1 MLVVAIRVEAVMIV
15 KGSLE
20 VVLQLVVIGWVVTK
34 REGIIFGVLR
44 AAVVEILE
52 GLILILSLGILDGA
66 QVLERVPYTLLV
78 RMDGQEVVVGDISS
92 SK

>member
-20 VVLQLVVIGWVVTK
+20 VVLQMVVIGWVVTK

-44 AAVVEILE
+44 AAAVEILE

-66 QVLERVPYTLLV
+66 LVLERVPHTLLV
-78 RMDGQEVVVGDISS
+78 RMDGQEVVVGEISS
-92 SK
+92 CK